1 MNELKENKEKK
12 DQKENTR
19 EKQQPPP
26 RTREVF
32 VDDIVHN
39 PTAWKRGI
47 TRKLLAEAAN
57 VIGMSAD
64 EVNAWQR
71 YMDESGWY
79 FTNGRP
85 VNGTV

>member
-1 MNELKENKEKK
+1 MDSLKENKEKK
-12 DQKENTR
+12 NQKEETR

-26 RTREVF
+26 RTREVLA
-32 VDDIVHN
+32 DDIVYN
-39 PTAWKRGI
+39 STAWNNGI

-64 EVNAWQR
+64 EVNAWQK
-71 YMDESGWY
+71 YMDESGWC

>member
-1 MNELKENKEKK
+1 MVELKENKEKK
-12 DQKENTR
+12 NQKENT
-19 EKQQPPP
+19 QQTHRLSPDS
-26 RTREVF
+26 F
-32 VDDIVHN
+32 VDKIVYN
-39 PTAWKRGI
+39 STAWKRGI

-71 YMDESGWY
+71 FMDESGWC

-85 VNGTV
+85 VNGMV